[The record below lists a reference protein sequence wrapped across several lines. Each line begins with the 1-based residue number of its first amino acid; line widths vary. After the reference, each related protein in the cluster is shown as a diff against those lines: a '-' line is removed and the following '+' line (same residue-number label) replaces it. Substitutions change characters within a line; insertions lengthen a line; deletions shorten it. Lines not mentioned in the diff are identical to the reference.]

1 MYVVCILMRLLPY
14 PSVPD
19 FWQIK
24 LENQLWWTGFLVYF
38 NVDYGFIAC
47 YKQFRN
53 ILLQDENQ
61 VRRTRFFRLDFSK
74 TKDRWIGRKCCNHS
88 LTDVKELHF
97 IHTKRLFHAIQ
108 QNSLLTLIG
117 MSSENK
123 KNAPRSKFYNTQWA
137 W

>member
-1 MYVVCILMRLLPY
+1 M
-14 PSVPD
+14 
-19 FWQIK
+19 
-24 LENQLWWTGFLVYF
+24 
-38 NVDYGFIAC
+38 DYGFIAC

-74 TKDRWIGRKCCNHS
+74 TKDRWIGRKCSNHS

-97 IHTKRLFHAIQ
+97 IHTKRVFHAIQ

-123 KNAPRSKFYNTQWA
+123 KNARL
-137 W
+137 